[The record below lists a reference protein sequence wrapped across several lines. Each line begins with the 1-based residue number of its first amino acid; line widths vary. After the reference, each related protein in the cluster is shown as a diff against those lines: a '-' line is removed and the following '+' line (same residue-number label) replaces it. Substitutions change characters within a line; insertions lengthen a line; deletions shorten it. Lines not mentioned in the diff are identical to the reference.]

1 MSKSEKKMTPEAA
14 ATAPRADVHHQ
25 LGKNTMADSQKN
37 QRNAMAPD
45 GATTEQVLFVCQK
58 KGAGGQ
64 LMVRIAQY
72 RGHRYCDAR
81 IWAPSA
87 EGLIP
92 TRKGVSMP
100 LQELRAIG
108 AALIAWN
115 GDLRPE
121 EPSEAA

>member
-1 MSKSEKKMTPEAA
+1 MTPEAA
-14 ATAPRADVHHQ
+14 ATAPRADVNHQ
-25 LGKNTMADSQKN
+25 VGKNTMSDKRKSSVDAN
-37 QRNAMAPD
+37 NPEN
-45 GATTEQVLFVCQK
+45 GARTERVLFVCQK

-64 LMVRIAQY
+64 LMVRIAEY

-81 IWAPSA
+81 MWLPTP
-87 EGLIP
+87 EGMVP

-115 GDLRPE
+115 DDQDPG
-121 EPSEAA
+121 EPLEVA

>member
-1 MSKSEKKMTPEAA
+1 MTPEAA
-14 ATAPRADVHHQ
+14 ATAPRADVHRQ
-25 LGKNTMADSQKN
+25 LGENTMSDSQNN
-37 QRNAMAPD
+37 QLKAMAPD

-58 KGAGGQ
+58 KGSGGQ
-64 LMVRIAQY
+64 LMVRIAEY

-81 IWAPSA
+81 IWAPTT

-92 TRKGVSMP
+92 TRKGISMP

-115 GDLRPE
+115 DDMGLDGT
-121 EPSEAA
+121 SEAA

>member
-1 MSKSEKKMTPEAA
+1 MTPEAG
-14 ATAPRADVHHQ
+14 ATAPRADVNHQ
-25 LGKNTMADSQKN
+25 SGKNTMSDNRKDASGAIAADE
-37 QRNAMAPD
+37 
-45 GATTEQVLFVCQK
+45 GAKTERVLFVCQR

-64 LMVRIAQY
+64 LMVRIAEFK
-72 RGHRYCDAR
+72 GHRYCDAR
-81 IWAPSA
+81 IWAPSPD
-87 EGLIP
+87 GLIP

-115 GDLRPE
+115 DDVGPE